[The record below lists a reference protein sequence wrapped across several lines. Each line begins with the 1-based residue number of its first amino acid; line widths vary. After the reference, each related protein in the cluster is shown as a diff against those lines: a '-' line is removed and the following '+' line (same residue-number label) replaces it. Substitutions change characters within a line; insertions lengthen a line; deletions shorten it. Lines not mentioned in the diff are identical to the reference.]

1 MLFCSVKFRGSDFED
16 RMLVNQG
23 IPIMGW
29 QELQGSLRLL
39 YNQIYSQVPGDT
51 LYFAMNE
58 LDTMILKIFHGKI

>member
-1 MLFCSVKFRGSDFED
+1 
-16 RMLVNQG
+16 MLVNQG